1 MSDASASP
9 DCIFCKIVAGELP
22 SDRVYESA
30 TTVAFKDIN
39 PAAPLHVLVVPRRH
53 IVDASTVTADDGP
66 LLADMVLTA
75 RAVADAAGLATPERG
90 YRLVFNIGPD
100 AMNSVPHLHLHVLGG
115 QPLQGHLNAS

>member
-1 MSDASASP
+1 VT
-9 DCIFCKIVAGELP
+9 DCLFCKIVAGDVP
-22 SDRVYESA
+22 SETVHE
-30 TTVAFKDIN
+30 TETVVAFKDIN

-53 IVDASTVTADDGP
+53 IVDASTVTEADGP
-66 LLADMVLTA
+66 LLADMVVAA

-115 QPLQGHLNAS
+115 EPLRGHLTAT